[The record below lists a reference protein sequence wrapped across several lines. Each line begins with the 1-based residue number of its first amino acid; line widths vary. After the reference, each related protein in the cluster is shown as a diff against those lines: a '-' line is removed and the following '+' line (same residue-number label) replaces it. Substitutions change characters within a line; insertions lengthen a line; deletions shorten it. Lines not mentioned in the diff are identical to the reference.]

1 MSVPIIKV
9 SPQFFKWFLPQWV
22 SGITLF
28 PFILIK
34 NKKDLQDYKLL
45 NHESIHIRQ
54 QLETLI
60 IIFYLWYGIEY
71 LIRWILTDSRMEAYK
86 NISFERE
93 AYANQHDKDYIKNRP
108 LWAHLNWLRI

>member
-1 MSVPIIKV
+1 MSLPIIKV
-9 SPQFFKWFLPQWV
+9 SPRFFKIFLAEWV

-34 NKKDLQDYKLL
+34 NEKDLQDIKLI
-45 NHESIHIRQ
+45 NHETIHIRQ

-60 IIFYLWYGIEY
+60 IFFYLWYGLEY
-71 LIRWILTDSRMEAYK
+71 LIRWILTGSRMEAYQ

-93 AYANQHDKDYIKNRP
+93 AYANQHDKNYLQNRP
-108 LWAHLNWLRI
+108 FWAHLRWLRI